1 MASMRHKVAIVTGG
15 TAGIGFAIAR
25 KFLAQGAQVIITG
38 RRQQQ
43 LDDAVAALGE
53 PVEGV
58 RADVTNA
65 AEMDALFARV
75 AEGYGHLDTLVA
87 NAGLGLPGPL
97 GSITDEDFDR
107 IFSTNVRGVL
117 HTVQKSL
124 PLMRPGGTITIIG
137 SAVSTRPHSGYSLY
151 SGAKAAV
158 WNLVRTWVQETKGS
172 GIRMNVLSP
181 GGVDTDTLREKLAEA
196 VGPDGVEAQVA
207 AMGAGSPLGRIARS
221 EEIAAVAAFL
231 ASDEAS
237 FIHGAEI
244 HVDGGVTQA

>member
-1 MASMRHKVAIVTGG
+1 MDNMRDKVAVVTGG
-15 TAGIGFAIAR
+15 TAGIGLAIAR
-25 KFLAQGAQVIITG
+25 EFITRGAQVVITG

-43 LDDAVAALGE
+43 LDDAVATLGE
-53 PVEGV
+53 RASGV
-58 RADVTNA
+58 RADVANS

-75 AEGYGHLDTLVA
+75 AEGYGRLDTLVA
-87 NAGLGLPGPL
+87 NAGLGLPAPL

-107 IFSTNVRGVL
+107 IFSTNVRGVV
-117 HTVQKSL
+117 HTVQKAV

-158 WNLVRTWVQETKGS
+158 WNLVRSWVQETKGS

-181 GGVDTDTLREKLAEA
+181 GAVDTDTLREKLAEA
-196 VGPDGVEAQVA
+196 VGPDGVEAQVE
-207 AMGAGSPLGRIARS
+207 AMGAGSPLGRVARS

-244 HVDGGVTQA
+244 HVDGGITQA